1 MNDVYIQKLVSNIL
15 TNYNVKD
22 DNFVFIKHYNNLG
35 ISRLDIED
43 MLSKQTDVYL
53 LYHEFEQ
60 NQVHEAYEPF
70 LAWISD
76 IYYNLYSNKM
86 TVEDFIDHCN
96 VYSLLKSVFVS
107 FIKNGKCTR
116 SDDVLISEISFE
128 KMKFYNSMLNIYKY
142 IVSNNRVLFVLNNLH
157 FADY

>member
-60 NQVHEAYEPF
+60 NQVHEA
-70 LAWISD
+70 
-76 IYYNLYSNKM
+76 
-86 TVEDFIDHCN
+86 
-96 VYSLLKSVFVS
+96 
-107 FIKNGKCTR
+107 
-116 SDDVLISEISFE
+116 
-128 KMKFYNSMLNIYKY
+128 
-142 IVSNNRVLFVLNNLH
+142 
-157 FADY
+157 